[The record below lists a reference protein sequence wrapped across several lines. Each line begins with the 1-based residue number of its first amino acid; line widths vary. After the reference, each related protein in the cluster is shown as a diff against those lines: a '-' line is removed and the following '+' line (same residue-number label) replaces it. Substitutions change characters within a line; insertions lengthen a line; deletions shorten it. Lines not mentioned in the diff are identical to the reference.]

1 MTEDTPSGRRGV
13 SPLRLAPVAV
23 LLAGLGAAYHF
34 GALDYLSLDALREN
48 RDWLQAQAADNP
60 VSAIAAFMVIYA
72 VVVALSLPAG
82 TVLTIAG
89 GFMFGLLTGTF
100 AVVIGATAGAIV
112 LFLAARFACRDLLRA
127 RAGDAIAKME
137 DGFRKNALSYLLVL
151 RLVPLFPFFLVNLV
165 PAFLGVGIRTY
176 VLGTFFGIIP
186 GSFVYVSIG
195 NGLGALLDAGENPD
209 LGIIFQ
215 PRFLIPIVGL
225 AVLAAI
231 PALYR
236 KIATD
241 RREALKR

>member
-1 MTEDTPSGRRGV
+1 
-13 SPLRLAPVAV
+13 
-23 LLAGLGAAYHF
+23 
-34 GALDYLSLDALREN
+34 
-48 RDWLQAQAADNP
+48 
-60 VSAIAAFMVIYA
+60 
-72 VVVALSLPAG
+72 
-82 TVLTIAG
+82 
-89 GFMFGLLTGTF
+89 
-100 AVVIGATAGAIV
+100 
-112 LFLAARFACRDLLRA
+112 
-127 RAGDAIAKME
+127 ME

-231 PALYR
+231 PVLYR